1 MGNNINLNIRFDLNT
16 NLVNKIPLNH
26 NDLQNRL
33 YKNVLWG
40 CYNNEGI
47 KKSKLE
53 LILRPLFP
61 VNLKYWSLELIRPS
75 NFIRDEKITSF
86 GLELNVVSYCLDK
99 GILFINSQ
107 YDLDVP
113 LMDLPRPSKDGIV
126 TINGTKKTLI
136 TQLIKQSAV
145 LFDRENK
152 FISMKDKDV
161 GYLKINGS
169 KIIHNNHES
178 DLFASLLALRT
189 KHSHIFKGTSG
200 THDVGFYKGTWH
212 RLTWNNPKQNEFKYS
227 SRRSLRC
234 KKILTECLETNKV
247 IITGAYVNVS
257 KTPVVNIGENIILDK
272 NTALNYSGS
281 ITITKSFNVLNV
293 IKELE
298 ETTFRGETQITCEEI
313 KNVELT
319 FPGRILLNDLTRN
332 HLDFGLEWL
341 TKKDLILI
349 LNEILVNQN
358 GFKHTGCNV
367 RMIRGSGDV
376 IIDVIKK
383 TLEPV
388 LCVEDLDVPTDDV
401 MMIGKL
407 FDSVKKIQS
416 DVDEFFGSSNLCQYL
431 DQVNSLSELSHKSK
445 LTCLGEG
452 GLTSQNVEI
461 TIRDTKKW
469 HLAKICPIESPEGH
483 NIGLVLA
490 LSAYANVDVNG
501 YILTGYYRTYNGLIN
516 RNVIYLNHFESKR
529 LNVSL
534 SSNKTQEKWL
544 MCLNWNGIKVT
555 DRGIID
561 LSLISDV
568 QMFSHAVRLIP
579 FLGHNDPTRALM
591 AANML
596 KQAIPP
602 LNPRSPLVGTGEE
615 DKVMRDTGHNVV
627 ACNNGKVIN
636 VDSKRVVVYEPR
648 GRKQRVYIL
657 PQPTKSNQEMCQRL
671 RAVVDLGQT
680 LKQGDVIAECQSS
693 CDGEMSL
700 GANLLVAFMCWE
712 GYNFEDSVIISNN
725 VVNKGIFKSL
735 HIIDLKTDVKRTP
748 SGNEWLSPNITD
760 IPIKYRR
767 CLDSNGIVKVNS
779 NVHEDDVLVGKLVP
793 SSDAERKIKEFKEI
807 RGDELNSDSGNNND
821 NGMITNVGDGN
832 YMSNEGKDRNGEF
845 SPELVHNTSL
855 RVPKGIDYA
864 TVLEVE
870 RSSDDDKDY
879 QDKDLEDYIHRY
891 NVVTKKYIRRC
902 CMLLQV
908 DNIKKPLTLSSFL
921 SENKVIQ
928 NGLNLLHKNYL
939 SYLNKLEVNM
949 LSKFNNRL
957 VNESQNVGSKILET
971 IRIKLLVHKSIKVG
985 DKICGRHGNK
995 GVISKIVPKEDMP
1008 FMNDGTPIDI
1018 ILNPL
1023 GVPSR
1028 MNIGQLLE
1036 ATFGLISYKFGLEF
1050 KNVLNMYNKTNDDR
1064 ILERVIPKLTELYPN
1079 INNLTKN
1086 MILILL
1092 AKLSQGVKISCPLFE
1107 VSFESCLKDF
1117 NNRLLINSGRKIQ
1130 LYDGKTGLPFGRTT
1144 FVGIIYVLK
1153 LNHLV
1158 DDKIHARSTGPYS
1171 VVAQQPLKGKNNL
1184 GGQRLGE
1191 MEVWA
1196 LQSYGVAYF
1205 LNESLA
1211 AKCDDIV
1218 ARHEIKD
1225 NFLEERST
1233 HKLYQTEGM
1242 AVLVKELF
1250 SMCIEIEAT
1259 K

>member
-1 MGNNINLNIRFDLNT
+1 MNTRFNFNT
-16 NLVNKIPLNH
+16 NSVNKTPLNH

-33 YKNVLWG
+33 YKNTLWG

-47 KKSKLE
+47 KISKLE
-53 LILRPLFP
+53 LILQTLFP
-61 VNLKYWSLELIRPS
+61 VNLKHYSLELIKTS
-75 NFIRDEKITSF
+75 NCIKDEKLTSF
-86 GLELNVVSYCLDK
+86 GLELNVIRYCLDK
-99 GILFINSQ
+99 DILFVNDQ
-107 YDLDVP
+107 HNLDVL
-113 LMDLPRPSKDGIV
+113 LMDLPRLSKDGIL

-145 LFDRENK
+145 LFDRENET
-152 FISMKDKDV
+152 ISIKDRDI
-161 GYLKINGS
+161 GYLRINGP

-178 DLFASLLALRT
+178 DLFASLLTLKT
-189 KHSHIFKGTSG
+189 KHSHIFKGTSE

-212 RLTWNNPKQNEFKYS
+212 RLTWDNTKRTGFKYS

-234 KKILTECLETNKV
+234 KKTITGYLETGNV
-247 IITGAYVNVS
+247 IITGAYINVS
-257 KTPVVNIGENIILDK
+257 KTPIVNIGKHITLDR
-272 NTALNYSGS
+272 NTALNYSSS
-281 ITITKSFNVLNV
+281 ITITKSFDVLNV
-293 IKELE
+293 IKHFDEAILE
-298 ETTFRGETQITCEEI
+298 GETEITCEDI
-313 KNVELT
+313 NNVELT
-319 FPGRILLNDLTRN
+319 LPGRIFLNDLTKN
-332 HLDFGLEWL
+332 HLNFGLDQL

-349 LNEILVNQN
+349 LNEILINRN
-358 GFKHTGCNV
+358 GFKHVDCDI
-367 RMIRGSGDV
+367 RMIRGSGEV
-376 IIDVIKK
+376 IIDFIKK
-383 TLEPV
+383 TLEPILSV
-388 LCVEDLDVPTDDV
+388 NDPNVQTDDD
-401 MMIGKL
+401 MIIDKL

-416 DVDEFFGSSNLCQYL
+416 DVDKFFVSSSLCQYL
-431 DQVNSLSELSHKSK
+431 DQVNSLSELSHKGK

-461 TIRDTKKW
+461 TIRDTKQW
-469 HLAKICPIESPEGH
+469 HLAKICPIESPEGQ
-483 NIGLVLA
+483 NIGLVTT
-490 LSAYANVDVNG
+490 LSAYADVDVNG
-501 YILTGYYRTYNGLIN
+501 YISTGYYKTYNGLIN

-529 LNVSL
+529 LNVGL
-534 SSNKTQEKWL
+534 SCNRIQKKWT
-544 MCLNWNGIKVT
+544 MCLNWNKIKVT
-555 DRGIID
+555 DRSVID
-561 LSLISDV
+561 LSLVSDV

-602 LNPRSPLVGTGEE
+602 LNSRPPLVGTGEE
-615 DKVMRDTGHNVV
+615 YAVMRDTGHNVV
-627 ACNNGKVIN
+627 ARNNGIVIN
-636 VDSKRVVVYEPR
+636 VDSKRIVIHEPKDQ
-648 GRKQRVYIL
+648 KQRVYIL
-657 PQPTKSNQEMCQRL
+657 PQSRKSNQDMCQRI
-671 RAVVDLGQT
+671 RTVVNPGQR

-725 VVNKGIFKSL
+725 VINKGIFKSL
-735 HIIDLKTDVKRTP
+735 HIINLKTKVKQTP

-760 IPIKYRR
+760 VPMKHRR
-767 CLDSNGIVKVNS
+767 CLDSNGIVKVGS
-779 NVHEDDVLVGKLVP
+779 NVHEGDVLVGKLVP
-793 SSDAERKIKEFKEI
+793 RSDAKQKKEEIKEI
-807 RGDELNSDSGNNND
+807 CGDELSSDEEINED
-821 NGMITNVGDGN
+821 NGMITNMEDGDYTFNVGKDGN
-832 YMSNEGKDRNGEF
+832 DEF
-845 SPELVHNTSL
+845 STELVHNTSL
-855 RVPKGIDYA
+855 IVPKGIEHA

-870 RSSDDDKDY
+870 RSSDGDKKY
-879 QDKDLEDYIHRY
+879 QDKDLEDYIRCY

-902 CMLLQV
+902 CILLQIS
-908 DNIKKPLTLSSFL
+908 NIKRLFTTNPLSSD
-921 SENKVIQ
+921 NKVIQ
-928 NGLNLLHKNYL
+928 DGLNLLHKKYL

-957 VNESQNVGSKILET
+957 TNENQSDGSKILET
-971 IRIKLLVHKSIKVG
+971 IKVKLLVHRSIKVG

-995 GVISKIVPKEDMP
+995 GVISEIVPKEDMP
-1008 FMNDGTPIDI
+1008 FMADGTPIDI

-1036 ATFGLISYKFGLEF
+1036 TTFGLISYKFGLEF
-1050 KNVLNMYNKTNDDR
+1050 KNILNMYYKTNDDR

-1079 INNLTKN
+1079 INKLSKN

-1092 AKLSQGVKISCPLFE
+1092 SELSQGVKISCPLFE
-1107 VSFESCLKDF
+1107 FPFESCLKDF
-1117 NNRLLINSGRKIQ
+1117 NDRLLINSNRKIQ
-1130 LYDGKTGLPFGRTT
+1130 LYDGKTGLPFISTT
-1144 FVGIIYVLK
+1144 NVGIIYIFK

-1171 VVAQQPLKGKNNL
+1171 AVTQQPLKGRNNL

-1205 LNESLA
+1205 LNESLS
-1211 AKCDDIV
+1211 AKCDDIM
-1218 ARHEIKD
+1218 ARHEIKE
-1225 NFLEERST
+1225 NFLEERPT